1 MINSN
6 KGVMTA
12 KITIGETEISGDSI
26 YSVTCE
32 KACCESAVSVGNL
45 ILPTLKFSISAD
57 VTLPVVV
64 KGLKATFYIGLSAD
78 GTEFEYAPVQSLVID
93 SLKKSGELY
102 SFETKSQFVCV
113 DTVYKPTVSFPST
126 AVKVVA
132 DISSQLGVTID
143 ATGIENFTISNKPE
157 GYTCR
162 EVLCA
167 VAERCGVNVHVD
179 RNDSKLFF
187 KLFEDCDTVIN
198 PDCCDEPDLAVESEN
213 YNGVSCTNET
223 SVISSGSIPYLT
235 LSNTLGFITTSSQ
248 LSTAKTKV
256 TSLEF
261 YPGTLKLLLGNILF
275 DPWDLIGFSYNQ
287 QSILIPAC
295 SISHS
300 YNGGLT
306 TEIKVPEISSSNS
319 DGTAQNTTQEQL
331 TERLIADLVSTK
343 LLAADKVSVQELE
356 ATKAEI
362 ESLYAKKAEV
372 ESLFANAA
380 TIEQLTA
387 VSARISTLEA
397 TSVTAEYVSAN
408 FATID
413 LANVQAGS
421 ITTALIGTGAVN
433 TAQIADGSIT
443 DAKIVELT
451 ANKITAG
458 TLSVERLE
466 IRGSE
471 NSIVYALNNITG
483 ALQSQN
489 VDTLNG
495 EILTERSITADK
507 IVANSITSDEIA
519 AQTITANEIASNT
532 ITSDKLKVTSLSSIT
547 ANLGTIT
554 AGIIQSTNYS
564 TTSGMKLDLTS
575 GTWTSPHLKITAS
588 GDVTASNVELD
599 GKITTVGDLDQPLVP
614 VSGECKTL
622 IHDGVIE
629 CFFDGSRIAK
639 LMPMTSVY
647 TWGTGTRVDY
657 QYGILAS
664 GNYDG
669 IVIGG
674 IYNEE
679 IQKYYQ
685 CNIQELASSTYDNCR
700 HHFWGD
706 LKFEQGKVNSHFNFE
721 SNYGVKWGDNIGL
734 WYTNQKSPNGLW
746 LGITG
751 DYACPTVI
759 TGSETVI
766 KSPLTVEFPAAFN
779 STVEIKNRL
788 KMSNAHIEFNSGYG
802 IKYNDNTILY
812 PSGSSIYLG
821 TTAYS
826 LNLRGNTV
834 QINGETTVNSDLSMG
849 SGDTIRIANNYG
861 IACGDNIAFMYSN
874 GNVGQHGSGI
884 YVGIDPEDASCS
896 TRIVG
901 SSIHLHAAT
910 TVYGRLEVQNS
921 YINFD
926 SNYGIKFVDITYIY
940 GNSSNLY
947 CGSSTKK
954 LYLRGSTIY
963 TNNTSISTASDAR
976 MKQDIT
982 PLADN
987 YLQLIKAVEPVSF
1000 KYSGELS
1007 LSGRTHTG
1015 FIAQQVQ
1022 EAMNASG
1029 ISAENFAA
1037 FVDLNKDGEEYA
1049 LRYEEFIPLL
1059 LLYIQS
1065 LDRELQ
1071 TLKGQQSEPGGE
1083 IMEGEKI

>member
-167 VAERCGVNVHVD
+167 VAERCGFNVHVD

-213 YNGVSCTNET
+213 YNGVSYTNET

-256 TSLEF
+256 TALEF

-343 LLAADKVSVQELE
+343 LLVADKVSAQELE

-380 TIEQLTA
+380 TIDQLTA

-397 TSVTAEYVSAN
+397 TSVTADYVSAN

-532 ITSDKLKVTSLSSIT
+532 ITSNKLSVTSLSSIT
-547 ANLGTIT
+547 ANLGTVT
-554 AGIIQSTNYS
+554 AGVIKSANYS
-564 TTSGMKLDLTS
+564 STRGMKLDLNAA
-575 GTWTSPHLKITAS
+575 TWTSPNFNISSS
-588 GDVTASNVELD
+588 GDVELN
-599 GKITTVGDLDQPLVP
+599 GVIQTVGELDQPLVP
-614 VSGECKTL
+614 VSGECKTI

-629 CFFDGSRIAK
+629 CFFDDLRIAK
-639 LMPMTSVY
+639 LMPIANVY

-679 IQKYYQ
+679 IQTYYQ
-685 CNIQELASSTYDNCR
+685 CNIQEMAGSTYDNCR
-700 HHFWGD
+700 HHFYGD
-706 LKFEQGKVNSHFNFE
+706 LKFENGKVNSHFNFA
-721 SNYGVKWGDNIGL
+721 SNYGIQWGDNMGL
-734 WYTNQKSPNGLW
+734 RYTNQQDPAGLW

-751 DYACPTVI
+751 TYACKTII
-759 TGSETVI
+759 TGSSALVNV
-766 KSPLTVEFPAAFN
+766 PLTVEDAA
-779 STVEIKNRL
+779 
-788 KMSNAHIEFNSGYG
+788 EFNSEVTFNAV
-802 IKYNDNTILY
+802 IDANRNI
-812 PSGSSIYLG
+812 S
-821 TTAYS
+821 
-826 LNLRGNTV
+826 
-834 QINGETTVNSDLSMG
+834 
-849 SGDTIRIANNYG
+849 IANNYG
-861 IACGDNIAFMYSN
+861 IDYGGNIAFRYTN
-874 GNVGQHGSGI
+874 GDQYGAGV
-884 YVGIDPEDASCS
+884 YVGIKTGTPCDTHLVGTSVKINAETFVYEDI
-896 TRIVG
+896 TI
-901 SSIHLHAAT
+901 
-910 TVYGRLEVQNS
+910 ENS
-921 YINFD
+921 YLEIAN
-926 SNYGIKFVDITYIY
+926 NYGITCG
-940 GNSSNLY
+940 GNIAFRWRNNDALY
-947 CGSSTKK
+947 CGITNAGLK
-954 LYLRGSTIY
+954 LVGSYIYANGSTVA
-963 TNNTSISTASDAR
+963 TTSDQR
-976 MKQDIT
+976 KKQDIT

-1000 KYSGELS
+1000 KYTSDIA

-1015 FIAQQVQ
+1015 FIAQQVL
-1022 EAMNASG
+1022 ESMNASG
-1029 ISAENFAA
+1029 ISTEDFAA
-1037 FVDLNKDGEEYA
+1037 FVDLNKDGQEYA

-1059 LLYIQS
+1059 LMYIKS
-1065 LDRELQ
+1065 LDNELQ
-1071 TLKGQQSEPGGE
+1071 ALKGQQSEPSGE
-1083 IMEGEKI
+1083 VKGEEI